1 MREAVASMQKARV
14 RSTYS
19 NTPAKDPSWAS
30 DRIDSDCATPPW
42 NQGNYALE
50 EPNSDDVIIR
60 SRKRSDQTPLSTD
73 DSDLTPDLVQA
84 ETTDNSRQR
93 RLSWPG

>member
-19 NTPAKDPSWAS
+19 NTPAKDPSWVS
-30 DRIDSDCATPPW
+30 DRIDSECATPPW
-42 NQGNYALE
+42 NQENYVLE

-60 SRKRSDQTPLSTD
+60 SRKRSDQTQLSAD
-73 DSDLTPDLVQA
+73 DSDLTPDIVQT